1 MCCLQG
7 PAPEEWIAAFASVRE
22 AALADEARSHTID
35 GNTGNALVPFDNL
48 LSSEVWYHLMG
59 AAHLNTFKLQYYSSS
74 ATLPEEL
81 PATGTAAGITEDETN
96 KLKGSTERIMYVIME
111 KYVEGCGRQAFR
123 EFWRRSFGMR
133 PGRWQRTWAGIL

>member
-74 ATLPEEL
+74 ATIPEEL
-81 PATGTAAGITEDETN
+81 PATGTAAGITEDKTN
-96 KLKGSTERIMYVIME
+96 KLKGSTEAAVSPLVTASCFFIR
-111 KYVEGCGRQAFR
+111 G
-123 EFWRRSFGMR
+123 SFFNHACEPNVDIFPR
-133 PGRWQRTWAGIL
+133 A